1 MMFADANLFVYAELD
16 NTEKGDLARKFIE
29 LAINKN
35 IKIAISVL
43 VLDEI
48 AWAVKKLSNYD
59 NAIEYCEKIIELP
72 NLEILSLPSS
82 LVPKI
87 IKYMKLGIK
96 PRDAIHIATML
107 EHGIFTIVSDDSD
120 FDKIKEIERLDFAQ
134 ALRRFKRL

>member
-1 MMFADANLFVYAELD
+1 M
-16 NTEKGDLARKFIE
+16 
-29 LAINKN
+29 
-35 IKIAISVL
+35 
-43 VLDEI
+43 DEI

-120 FDKIKEIERLDFAQ
+120 FDKIKEIERLDFAK